1 MLPRLPSYKT
11 YLLDANGN
19 TLPDAL
25 ILTSKGVYYL
35 QGRGRWEFVDETR
48 KRLPRFRFF
57 REMDFADINQ
67 DGFLDLFA
75 LSPTPGR
82 SRIWLNRFD

>member
-1 MLPRLPSYKT
+1 MLPRLPSYKV

-19 TLPDAL
+19 TKPDAL

-35 QGRGRWEFVDETR
+35 QGRGRWDFTNETR
-48 KRLPRFRFF
+48 RRLPRFRFF
-57 REMDFADINQ
+57 REMAIADIDQ

-82 SRIWLNRFD
+82 SRVWLNRFD

>member
-1 MLPRLPSYKT
+1 M
-11 YLLDANGN
+11 A
-19 TLPDAL
+19 
-25 ILTSKGVYYL
+25 
-35 QGRGRWEFVDETR
+35 
-48 KRLPRFRFF
+48 
-57 REMDFADINQ
+57 FADVDQ

>member
-1 MLPRLPSYKT
+1 V
-11 YLLDANGN
+11 A
-19 TLPDAL
+19 
-25 ILTSKGVYYL
+25 
-35 QGRGRWEFVDETR
+35 
-48 KRLPRFRFF
+48 
-57 REMDFADINQ
+57 FADVNQ